1 MSEPV
6 PAPLSIAVGVITYK
20 RPKSLERL
28 FTALAQQTF
37 TNIQKP
43 DITVVVVD
51 NDADG
56 SARAVCDAAG
66 HAHGLKVSYVVE
78 PKLGIPIARNR
89 VLDSVPDTSS
99 FILWIDDDETPT
111 PNWVDTLLTVQE
123 GVTADIVMG
132 AIAAVLPEE
141 APLWVK
147 RGGFFNRRRFIDRA
161 SLVEGATNN
170 CLMRI
175 DAIKAANLRFD
186 ESLRYAGGTD
196 TIFFRAAEAAGLHLV
211 WSGEAVV
218 QDYIQAERCTLSWLM
233 MRHYRS
239 GITLA
244 ISDWQVEGLLGALR
258 RLWRGFSKLAQG
270 IVILP
275 LSIAGYHELV
285 RALLM
290 ISRGAGMIAGVY
302 GARFDEYSPKRL
314 RSGLQE

>member
-6 PAPLSIAVGVITYK
+6 SAPLSIAVGVITYK

-28 FTALAQQTF
+28 FAALAKQTF
-37 TNIQKP
+37 TGLQKP

-56 SARAVCDAAG
+56 SARTVCDAAG

-89 VLDSVPDTSS
+89 VLDSLPDSAS
-99 FILWIDDDETPT
+99 FILWVDDDETPA
-111 PNWVDTLLTVQE
+111 PDWVETLLTVQA
-123 GVTADIVMG
+123 GVNADIVMG
-132 AIAAVLPEE
+132 AVEAVLPEGTP
-141 APLWVK
+141 AWVK

-170 CLMRI
+170 CLMAV
-175 DAIKAANLRFD
+175 DAIKAVNLRFD

-218 QDYIQAERCTLSWLM
+218 QDYIQAERCTLGWLM

-244 ISDWQVEGLLGALR
+244 ISDWQVSGVLGTLR
-258 RLWRGFSKLAQG
+258 RLWRGFSKLVQG

-275 LSIAGYHELV
+275 LSIEGYHELV

-290 ISRGAGMIAGVY
+290 ISRGAGMIAGVF

-314 RSGLQE
+314 HGGLQE